1 MFENLAN
8 VEERFTSL
16 EAKLADPA
24 VVSDIKQYTSLLKE
38 HKNMTPIVETY
49 RAFRKAEADL
59 AEAKVL
65 LDESGI
71 DKEMKE
77 LAEEEAASA
86 KDAMEDLA
94 EKLKI
99 LLLPRDPNDDKNVI
113 VEIRSGAGGEEA
125 ALFAGSLLR
134 MYSMYAET
142 HGFKT
147 EVLSS
152 NPTELGGYKEVSFEI
167 TGDGAYSRFKFESGV
182 HRVQRVPET
191 ESQGRIQTS
200 TATVAVLPEADEV
213 EFEINQSDLKIDTF
227 RSSGAGGQH
236 INKTDSAIRITH
248 LPTGTVVE
256 CQDERSQHKNKER
269 ALKILSARL
278 LEVEQ
283 QKHKD
288 EIDSARRAQVG
299 TGDRSER
306 IRTYNF
312 PQGRVSDHRIGLT
325 LYKIDAIMNGNLDE
339 LIDALITADT
349 AAKLEAAG
357 ESKQDIQ
364 TAGKL
369 LKDGEL
375 VAIPTETVYGLAA
388 DALNGEAV
396 ANIFKAKGRPMD
408 NPLIVHIA
416 DLSQVDDL
424 VAFVPPVLEDLAKAF
439 WPGPLTVI
447 MEKSDLI
454 PDEVSA
460 GLDTVA
466 IRMPSHPD
474 ARAIIKA
481 AGTPLAAPSA
491 NTSGMPSPTTAA
503 HVMHDMDG
511 KIAAVVDGGACEVGV
526 ESTVLTLCTRVPRIL
541 RPGRVTPEDLFDV
554 LGEVDVDDAVLGQ
567 LAEGAVAASPGM
579 KYKHYSPKAE
589 VYIVDGTKEGF
600 ANFVNDKV
608 AERAADEAAVAA
620 LVFDG
625 EEDLVRCV
633 TLPFG
638 AEDDPL
644 GQAEHLF
651 DDLRRADEL
660 GVSDIYVRCP
670 SAEGVGLAVMN
681 RLLRAAE
688 FRIIEVD

>member
-1 MFENLAN
+1 MQTL
-8 VEERFTSL
+8 
-16 EAKLADPA
+16 KL
-24 VVSDIKQYTSLLKE
+24 T
-38 HKNMTPIVETY
+38 N
-49 RAFRKAEADL
+49 
-59 AEAKVL
+59 
-65 LDESGI
+65 
-71 DKEMKE
+71 
-77 LAEEEAASA
+77 
-86 KDAMEDLA
+86 
-94 EKLKI
+94 
-99 LLLPRDPNDDKNVI
+99 
-113 VEIRSGAGGEEA
+113 
-125 ALFAGSLLR
+125 
-134 MYSMYAET
+134 
-142 HGFKT
+142 
-147 EVLSS
+147 
-152 NPTELGGYKEVSFEI
+152 
-167 TGDGAYSRFKFESGV
+167 
-182 HRVQRVPET
+182 
-191 ESQGRIQTS
+191 
-200 TATVAVLPEADEV
+200 
-213 EFEINQSDLKIDTF
+213 
-227 RSSGAGGQH
+227 
-236 INKTDSAIRITH
+236 
-248 LPTGTVVE
+248 
-256 CQDERSQHKNKER
+256 
-269 ALKILSARL
+269 
-278 LEVEQ
+278 
-283 QKHKD
+283 
-288 EIDSARRAQVG
+288 
-299 TGDRSER
+299 
-306 IRTYNF
+306 
-312 PQGRVSDHRIGLT
+312 
-325 LYKIDAIMNGNLDE
+325 
-339 LIDALITADT
+339 
-349 AAKLEAAG
+349 
-357 ESKQDIQ
+357 SKQDIE

-503 HVMHDMDG
+503 HVLHDMDG
-511 KIAAVVDGGACEVGV
+511 KIAAVVDGGPCEVGV

-579 KYKHYSPKAE
+579 KYKHYSPNAE
-589 VYIVDGTKEGF
+589 VYIVDGT
-600 ANFVNDKV
+600 DKV
-608 AERAADEAAVAA
+608 AERAAEEAAVAA

-625 EEDLVRCV
+625 EEDLVHCV

-688 FRIIEVD
+688 FRIIQVD

>member
-1 MFENLAN
+1 MQTL
-8 VEERFTSL
+8 
-16 EAKLADPA
+16 KL
-24 VVSDIKQYTSLLKE
+24 T
-38 HKNMTPIVETY
+38 N
-49 RAFRKAEADL
+49 
-59 AEAKVL
+59 
-65 LDESGI
+65 
-71 DKEMKE
+71 
-77 LAEEEAASA
+77 
-86 KDAMEDLA
+86 
-94 EKLKI
+94 
-99 LLLPRDPNDDKNVI
+99 
-113 VEIRSGAGGEEA
+113 
-125 ALFAGSLLR
+125 
-134 MYSMYAET
+134 
-142 HGFKT
+142 
-147 EVLSS
+147 
-152 NPTELGGYKEVSFEI
+152 
-167 TGDGAYSRFKFESGV
+167 
-182 HRVQRVPET
+182 
-191 ESQGRIQTS
+191 
-200 TATVAVLPEADEV
+200 
-213 EFEINQSDLKIDTF
+213 
-227 RSSGAGGQH
+227 
-236 INKTDSAIRITH
+236 
-248 LPTGTVVE
+248 
-256 CQDERSQHKNKER
+256 
-269 ALKILSARL
+269 
-278 LEVEQ
+278 
-283 QKHKD
+283 
-288 EIDSARRAQVG
+288 
-299 TGDRSER
+299 
-306 IRTYNF
+306 
-312 PQGRVSDHRIGLT
+312 
-325 LYKIDAIMNGNLDE
+325 
-339 LIDALITADT
+339 
-349 AAKLEAAG
+349 
-357 ESKQDIQ
+357 SKQDIE

-447 MEKSDLI
+447 LEKSDLI

-466 IRMPSHPD
+466 IRMPSHPV

-503 HVMHDMDG
+503 HVLHDMDG
-511 KIAAVVDGGACEVGV
+511 KIAAVVDGGPCEVGV

-554 LGEVDVDDAVLGQ
+554 LGEVEVDDAVLGQ

-589 VYIVDGTKEGF
+589 VYIVDGSAEGF
-600 ANFVNDKV
+600 AKYVNEKV
-608 AERAADEAAVAA
+608 AERAAEEAAVAA

-625 EEDLVRCV
+625 EESLVNCV

-638 AEDDPL
+638 AEDDSL

-688 FRIIEVD
+688 FRIINVD

>member
-1 MFENLAN
+1 MH
-8 VEERFTSL
+8 TL
-16 EAKLADPA
+16 E
-24 VVSDIKQYTSLLKE
+24 
-38 HKNMTPIVETY
+38 
-49 RAFRKAEADL
+49 
-59 AEAKVL
+59 
-65 LDESGI
+65 
-71 DKEMKE
+71 
-77 LAEEEAASA
+77 
-86 KDAMEDLA
+86 
-94 EKLKI
+94 
-99 LLLPRDPNDDKNVI
+99 
-113 VEIRSGAGGEEA
+113 
-125 ALFAGSLLR
+125 
-134 MYSMYAET
+134 
-142 HGFKT
+142 
-147 EVLSS
+147 
-152 NPTELGGYKEVSFEI
+152 
-167 TGDGAYSRFKFESGV
+167 
-182 HRVQRVPET
+182 
-191 ESQGRIQTS
+191 
-200 TATVAVLPEADEV
+200 
-213 EFEINQSDLKIDTF
+213 
-227 RSSGAGGQH
+227 
-236 INKTDSAIRITH
+236 
-248 LPTGTVVE
+248 
-256 CQDERSQHKNKER
+256 
-269 ALKILSARL
+269 
-278 LEVEQ
+278 
-283 QKHKD
+283 
-288 EIDSARRAQVG
+288 
-299 TGDRSER
+299 
-306 IRTYNF
+306 
-312 PQGRVSDHRIGLT
+312 LT
-325 LYKIDAIMNGNLDE
+325 N
-339 LIDALITADT
+339 
-349 AAKLEAAG
+349 
-357 ESKQDIQ
+357 SKQDIQ

-474 ARAIIKA
+474 ARAIIQA

-589 VYIVDGTKEGF
+589 VYIVDGSAEGF
-600 ANFVNDKV
+600 AKYVNEKV
-608 AERAADEAAVAA
+608 AERAADEDAVAA
-620 LVFDG
+620 IVFDG
-625 EEDLVRCV
+625 YESLVNCV

-638 AEDDPL
+638 AEDDSL

>member
-1 MFENLAN
+1 MQTL
-8 VEERFTSL
+8 
-16 EAKLADPA
+16 KL
-24 VVSDIKQYTSLLKE
+24 T
-38 HKNMTPIVETY
+38 N
-49 RAFRKAEADL
+49 
-59 AEAKVL
+59 
-65 LDESGI
+65 
-71 DKEMKE
+71 
-77 LAEEEAASA
+77 
-86 KDAMEDLA
+86 
-94 EKLKI
+94 
-99 LLLPRDPNDDKNVI
+99 
-113 VEIRSGAGGEEA
+113 
-125 ALFAGSLLR
+125 
-134 MYSMYAET
+134 
-142 HGFKT
+142 
-147 EVLSS
+147 
-152 NPTELGGYKEVSFEI
+152 
-167 TGDGAYSRFKFESGV
+167 
-182 HRVQRVPET
+182 
-191 ESQGRIQTS
+191 
-200 TATVAVLPEADEV
+200 
-213 EFEINQSDLKIDTF
+213 
-227 RSSGAGGQH
+227 
-236 INKTDSAIRITH
+236 
-248 LPTGTVVE
+248 
-256 CQDERSQHKNKER
+256 
-269 ALKILSARL
+269 
-278 LEVEQ
+278 
-283 QKHKD
+283 
-288 EIDSARRAQVG
+288 
-299 TGDRSER
+299 
-306 IRTYNF
+306 
-312 PQGRVSDHRIGLT
+312 
-325 LYKIDAIMNGNLDE
+325 
-339 LIDALITADT
+339 
-349 AAKLEAAG
+349 
-357 ESKQDIQ
+357 SKQDIK

-447 MEKSDLI
+447 LEKSDLI

-466 IRMPSHPD
+466 IRMPSHPV

-503 HVMHDMDG
+503 HVLHDMDG
-511 KIAAVVDGGACEVGV
+511 KISAVVDGGPCEVGV

-554 LGEVDVDDAVLGQ
+554 LGDVDVDDAVLGQ

-589 VYIVDGTKEGF
+589 VYIVDGSAEGF
-600 ANFVNDKV
+600 AKYVNEKV

-625 EEDLVRCV
+625 EESLVNCV

-638 AEDDPL
+638 AEDDSL

-688 FRIIEVD
+688 FRIINVD

>member
-1 MFENLAN
+1 MQTL
-8 VEERFTSL
+8 
-16 EAKLADPA
+16 KL
-24 VVSDIKQYTSLLKE
+24 T
-38 HKNMTPIVETY
+38 N
-49 RAFRKAEADL
+49 
-59 AEAKVL
+59 
-65 LDESGI
+65 
-71 DKEMKE
+71 
-77 LAEEEAASA
+77 
-86 KDAMEDLA
+86 
-94 EKLKI
+94 
-99 LLLPRDPNDDKNVI
+99 
-113 VEIRSGAGGEEA
+113 
-125 ALFAGSLLR
+125 
-134 MYSMYAET
+134 
-142 HGFKT
+142 
-147 EVLSS
+147 
-152 NPTELGGYKEVSFEI
+152 
-167 TGDGAYSRFKFESGV
+167 
-182 HRVQRVPET
+182 
-191 ESQGRIQTS
+191 
-200 TATVAVLPEADEV
+200 
-213 EFEINQSDLKIDTF
+213 
-227 RSSGAGGQH
+227 
-236 INKTDSAIRITH
+236 
-248 LPTGTVVE
+248 
-256 CQDERSQHKNKER
+256 
-269 ALKILSARL
+269 
-278 LEVEQ
+278 
-283 QKHKD
+283 
-288 EIDSARRAQVG
+288 
-299 TGDRSER
+299 
-306 IRTYNF
+306 
-312 PQGRVSDHRIGLT
+312 
-325 LYKIDAIMNGNLDE
+325 
-339 LIDALITADT
+339 
-349 AAKLEAAG
+349 
-357 ESKQDIQ
+357 SKQDIQ

-447 MEKSDLI
+447 LEKSDLI

-481 AGTPLAAPSA
+481 AGTSLAAPSA

-503 HVMHDMDG
+503 HVIHDMDG

-554 LGEVDVDDAVLGQ
+554 LGEVEVDDAVLGQ

-589 VYIVDGTKEGF
+589 VYIVDGTAEGF
-600 ANFVNDKV
+600 AKYVNEQV
-608 AERAADEAAVAA
+608 SARAADSKAVAA

-625 EEDLVRCV
+625 EEDLVNCV

-638 AEDDPL
+638 AEDDSL

-688 FRIIEVD
+688 FRIINVD

>member
-1 MFENLAN
+1 MQTL
-8 VEERFTSL
+8 
-16 EAKLADPA
+16 KL
-24 VVSDIKQYTSLLKE
+24 T
-38 HKNMTPIVETY
+38 N
-49 RAFRKAEADL
+49 
-59 AEAKVL
+59 
-65 LDESGI
+65 
-71 DKEMKE
+71 
-77 LAEEEAASA
+77 
-86 KDAMEDLA
+86 
-94 EKLKI
+94 
-99 LLLPRDPNDDKNVI
+99 
-113 VEIRSGAGGEEA
+113 
-125 ALFAGSLLR
+125 
-134 MYSMYAET
+134 
-142 HGFKT
+142 
-147 EVLSS
+147 
-152 NPTELGGYKEVSFEI
+152 
-167 TGDGAYSRFKFESGV
+167 
-182 HRVQRVPET
+182 
-191 ESQGRIQTS
+191 
-200 TATVAVLPEADEV
+200 
-213 EFEINQSDLKIDTF
+213 
-227 RSSGAGGQH
+227 
-236 INKTDSAIRITH
+236 
-248 LPTGTVVE
+248 
-256 CQDERSQHKNKER
+256 
-269 ALKILSARL
+269 
-278 LEVEQ
+278 
-283 QKHKD
+283 
-288 EIDSARRAQVG
+288 
-299 TGDRSER
+299 
-306 IRTYNF
+306 
-312 PQGRVSDHRIGLT
+312 
-325 LYKIDAIMNGNLDE
+325 
-339 LIDALITADT
+339 
-349 AAKLEAAG
+349 
-357 ESKQDIQ
+357 SKQDIK

-408 NPLIVHIA
+408 NPLIVHIS

-447 MEKSDLI
+447 LEKSDLI

-466 IRMPSHPD
+466 IRMPSHPV

-503 HVMHDMDG
+503 HVLHDMDG
-511 KIAAVVDGGACEVGV
+511 KIAAVVDGGPCEVGV

-554 LGEVDVDDAVLGQ
+554 LGEVEVDDAVLGQ

-589 VYIVDGTKEGF
+589 VYIVDGSAEGF
-600 ANFVNDKV
+600 AKYVNEKV
-608 AERAADEAAVAA
+608 AERAAEEAAVAA

-625 EEDLVRCV
+625 EEDLVNCV

-638 AEDDPL
+638 AEDDSL

-688 FRIIEVD
+688 FRIINVD

>member
-1 MFENLAN
+1 M
-8 VEERFTSL
+8 TT
-16 EAKLADPA
+16 KLLNN
-24 VVSDIKQYTSLLKE
+24 T
-38 HKNMTPIVETY
+38 
-49 RAFRKAEADL
+49 
-59 AEAKVL
+59 
-65 LDESGI
+65 
-71 DKEMKE
+71 
-77 LAEEEAASA
+77 
-86 KDAMEDLA
+86 
-94 EKLKI
+94 
-99 LLLPRDPNDDKNVI
+99 
-113 VEIRSGAGGEEA
+113 
-125 ALFAGSLLR
+125 
-134 MYSMYAET
+134 
-142 HGFKT
+142 
-147 EVLSS
+147 
-152 NPTELGGYKEVSFEI
+152 
-167 TGDGAYSRFKFESGV
+167 
-182 HRVQRVPET
+182 
-191 ESQGRIQTS
+191 
-200 TATVAVLPEADEV
+200 
-213 EFEINQSDLKIDTF
+213 
-227 RSSGAGGQH
+227 
-236 INKTDSAIRITH
+236 
-248 LPTGTVVE
+248 
-256 CQDERSQHKNKER
+256 
-269 ALKILSARL
+269 
-278 LEVEQ
+278 
-283 QKHKD
+283 
-288 EIDSARRAQVG
+288 
-299 TGDRSER
+299 
-306 IRTYNF
+306 
-312 PQGRVSDHRIGLT
+312 
-325 LYKIDAIMNGNLDE
+325 
-339 LIDALITADT
+339 
-349 AAKLEAAG
+349 
-357 ESKQDIQ
+357 KQDIA

-447 MEKSDLI
+447 LEKSDLI

-466 IRMPSHPD
+466 IRMPSHPV

-503 HVMHDMDG
+503 HVLHDMDG
-511 KIAAVVDGGACEVGV
+511 KIAAVVDGGPCEVGV

-554 LGEVDVDDAVLGQ
+554 LGDVDVDDAVLGQ

-589 VYIVDGTKEGF
+589 VYIVDGSAEGF
-600 ANFVNDKV
+600 AKFVNEKV

-625 EEDLVRCV
+625 EESLVNCV

-638 AEDDPL
+638 AEDDSL

-688 FRIIEVD
+688 FRIINVD

>member
-1 MFENLAN
+1 MQTL
-8 VEERFTSL
+8 
-16 EAKLADPA
+16 KL
-24 VVSDIKQYTSLLKE
+24 
-38 HKNMTPIVETY
+38 
-49 RAFRKAEADL
+49 
-59 AEAKVL
+59 
-65 LDESGI
+65 
-71 DKEMKE
+71 
-77 LAEEEAASA
+77 
-86 KDAMEDLA
+86 
-94 EKLKI
+94 
-99 LLLPRDPNDDKNVI
+99 
-113 VEIRSGAGGEEA
+113 
-125 ALFAGSLLR
+125 
-134 MYSMYAET
+134 T
-142 HGFKT
+142 H
-147 EVLSS
+147 
-152 NPTELGGYKEVSFEI
+152 
-167 TGDGAYSRFKFESGV
+167 
-182 HRVQRVPET
+182 
-191 ESQGRIQTS
+191 
-200 TATVAVLPEADEV
+200 
-213 EFEINQSDLKIDTF
+213 
-227 RSSGAGGQH
+227 
-236 INKTDSAIRITH
+236 
-248 LPTGTVVE
+248 
-256 CQDERSQHKNKER
+256 
-269 ALKILSARL
+269 
-278 LEVEQ
+278 
-283 QKHKD
+283 
-288 EIDSARRAQVG
+288 
-299 TGDRSER
+299 
-306 IRTYNF
+306 
-312 PQGRVSDHRIGLT
+312 
-325 LYKIDAIMNGNLDE
+325 
-339 LIDALITADT
+339 
-349 AAKLEAAG
+349 
-357 ESKQDIQ
+357 SKQDIAK
-364 TAGKL
+364 AGEL
-369 LKDGEL
+369 LRNGEL

-416 DLSQVDDL
+416 DLAQVDDL

-447 MEKSDLI
+447 LEKSDLI

-466 IRMPSHPD
+466 IRMPSHPV
-474 ARAIIKA
+474 ARAIIQA

-511 KIAAVVDGGACEVGV
+511 RIAAVVDGGPCEVGV

-554 LGEVDVDDAVLGQ
+554 LGDIEVDDAVLGQ

-589 VYIVDGTKEGF
+589 VYIVDGSAEGF
-600 ANFVNDKV
+600 AKYVNEKV
-608 AERAADEAAVAA
+608 AERAAEEAAVAA

-625 EEDLVRCV
+625 EEALVNCV

-638 AEDDPL
+638 AEDDSL

>member
-1 MFENLAN
+1 M
-8 VEERFTSL
+8 TT
-16 EAKLADPA
+16 KLLNN
-24 VVSDIKQYTSLLKE
+24 T
-38 HKNMTPIVETY
+38 
-49 RAFRKAEADL
+49 
-59 AEAKVL
+59 
-65 LDESGI
+65 
-71 DKEMKE
+71 
-77 LAEEEAASA
+77 
-86 KDAMEDLA
+86 
-94 EKLKI
+94 
-99 LLLPRDPNDDKNVI
+99 
-113 VEIRSGAGGEEA
+113 
-125 ALFAGSLLR
+125 
-134 MYSMYAET
+134 
-142 HGFKT
+142 
-147 EVLSS
+147 
-152 NPTELGGYKEVSFEI
+152 
-167 TGDGAYSRFKFESGV
+167 
-182 HRVQRVPET
+182 
-191 ESQGRIQTS
+191 
-200 TATVAVLPEADEV
+200 
-213 EFEINQSDLKIDTF
+213 
-227 RSSGAGGQH
+227 
-236 INKTDSAIRITH
+236 
-248 LPTGTVVE
+248 
-256 CQDERSQHKNKER
+256 
-269 ALKILSARL
+269 
-278 LEVEQ
+278 
-283 QKHKD
+283 
-288 EIDSARRAQVG
+288 
-299 TGDRSER
+299 
-306 IRTYNF
+306 
-312 PQGRVSDHRIGLT
+312 
-325 LYKIDAIMNGNLDE
+325 
-339 LIDALITADT
+339 
-349 AAKLEAAG
+349 
-357 ESKQDIQ
+357 KQDIA

-408 NPLIVHIA
+408 NPLIVHIS

-466 IRMPSHPD
+466 IRMPSHPV

-503 HVMHDMDG
+503 HVLHDMDG
-511 KIAAVVDGGACEVGV
+511 KIAAVVDGGPCEVGV

-554 LGEVDVDDAVLGQ
+554 LGEVEVDDAVLGQ

-589 VYIVDGTKEGF
+589 VYIVDGSAEGF
-600 ANFVNDKV
+600 AKYVNEKV
-608 AERAADEAAVAA
+608 AERAAEEAAVAA

-625 EEDLVRCV
+625 EEDLVNCV

-638 AEDDPL
+638 AEDDSL

-688 FRIIEVD
+688 FRIINVD

>member
-1 MFENLAN
+1 MQTL
-8 VEERFTSL
+8 
-16 EAKLADPA
+16 KL
-24 VVSDIKQYTSLLKE
+24 T
-38 HKNMTPIVETY
+38 N
-49 RAFRKAEADL
+49 
-59 AEAKVL
+59 
-65 LDESGI
+65 
-71 DKEMKE
+71 
-77 LAEEEAASA
+77 
-86 KDAMEDLA
+86 
-94 EKLKI
+94 
-99 LLLPRDPNDDKNVI
+99 
-113 VEIRSGAGGEEA
+113 
-125 ALFAGSLLR
+125 
-134 MYSMYAET
+134 
-142 HGFKT
+142 
-147 EVLSS
+147 
-152 NPTELGGYKEVSFEI
+152 
-167 TGDGAYSRFKFESGV
+167 
-182 HRVQRVPET
+182 
-191 ESQGRIQTS
+191 
-200 TATVAVLPEADEV
+200 
-213 EFEINQSDLKIDTF
+213 
-227 RSSGAGGQH
+227 
-236 INKTDSAIRITH
+236 
-248 LPTGTVVE
+248 
-256 CQDERSQHKNKER
+256 
-269 ALKILSARL
+269 
-278 LEVEQ
+278 
-283 QKHKD
+283 
-288 EIDSARRAQVG
+288 
-299 TGDRSER
+299 
-306 IRTYNF
+306 
-312 PQGRVSDHRIGLT
+312 
-325 LYKIDAIMNGNLDE
+325 
-339 LIDALITADT
+339 
-349 AAKLEAAG
+349 
-357 ESKQDIQ
+357 SKQDIE

-466 IRMPSHPD
+466 IRMPSHPV

-503 HVMHDMDG
+503 HVLHDMDG
-511 KIAAVVDGGACEVGV
+511 KIAAVVDGGPCEVGV

-554 LGEVDVDDAVLGQ
+554 LGEVEVDDAVLGQ

-589 VYIVDGTKEGF
+589 VYIVDGSAEGF
-600 ANFVNDKV
+600 AKYVNEKV

-625 EEDLVRCV
+625 EESLVNCV

-688 FRIIEVD
+688 FRIINVD

>member
-1 MFENLAN
+1 MQTL
-8 VEERFTSL
+8 
-16 EAKLADPA
+16 KL
-24 VVSDIKQYTSLLKE
+24 T
-38 HKNMTPIVETY
+38 N
-49 RAFRKAEADL
+49 
-59 AEAKVL
+59 
-65 LDESGI
+65 
-71 DKEMKE
+71 
-77 LAEEEAASA
+77 
-86 KDAMEDLA
+86 
-94 EKLKI
+94 
-99 LLLPRDPNDDKNVI
+99 
-113 VEIRSGAGGEEA
+113 
-125 ALFAGSLLR
+125 
-134 MYSMYAET
+134 
-142 HGFKT
+142 
-147 EVLSS
+147 
-152 NPTELGGYKEVSFEI
+152 
-167 TGDGAYSRFKFESGV
+167 
-182 HRVQRVPET
+182 
-191 ESQGRIQTS
+191 
-200 TATVAVLPEADEV
+200 
-213 EFEINQSDLKIDTF
+213 
-227 RSSGAGGQH
+227 
-236 INKTDSAIRITH
+236 
-248 LPTGTVVE
+248 
-256 CQDERSQHKNKER
+256 
-269 ALKILSARL
+269 
-278 LEVEQ
+278 
-283 QKHKD
+283 
-288 EIDSARRAQVG
+288 
-299 TGDRSER
+299 
-306 IRTYNF
+306 
-312 PQGRVSDHRIGLT
+312 
-325 LYKIDAIMNGNLDE
+325 
-339 LIDALITADT
+339 
-349 AAKLEAAG
+349 
-357 ESKQDIQ
+357 SKQDIE

-369 LKDGEL
+369 LEDGEL

-466 IRMPSHPD
+466 IRMPSHPV

-503 HVMHDMDG
+503 HVLHDMDG
-511 KIAAVVDGGACEVGV
+511 KISAVVDGGPCEVGV

-554 LGEVDVDDAVLGQ
+554 LGEVEVDDAVLGQ

-589 VYIVDGTKEGF
+589 VYIVDGSAEGF
-600 ANFVNDKV
+600 AKYVNEKV
-608 AERAADEAAVAA
+608 AERAAEEAAVAA

-625 EEDLVRCV
+625 EEALVNCV

-638 AEDDPL
+638 AEDDSL

-688 FRIIEVD
+688 FRIINVD

>member
-1 MFENLAN
+1 MH
-8 VEERFTSL
+8 TL
-16 EAKLADPA
+16 E
-24 VVSDIKQYTSLLKE
+24 
-38 HKNMTPIVETY
+38 
-49 RAFRKAEADL
+49 
-59 AEAKVL
+59 
-65 LDESGI
+65 
-71 DKEMKE
+71 
-77 LAEEEAASA
+77 
-86 KDAMEDLA
+86 
-94 EKLKI
+94 
-99 LLLPRDPNDDKNVI
+99 
-113 VEIRSGAGGEEA
+113 
-125 ALFAGSLLR
+125 
-134 MYSMYAET
+134 
-142 HGFKT
+142 
-147 EVLSS
+147 
-152 NPTELGGYKEVSFEI
+152 
-167 TGDGAYSRFKFESGV
+167 
-182 HRVQRVPET
+182 
-191 ESQGRIQTS
+191 
-200 TATVAVLPEADEV
+200 
-213 EFEINQSDLKIDTF
+213 
-227 RSSGAGGQH
+227 
-236 INKTDSAIRITH
+236 
-248 LPTGTVVE
+248 
-256 CQDERSQHKNKER
+256 
-269 ALKILSARL
+269 
-278 LEVEQ
+278 
-283 QKHKD
+283 
-288 EIDSARRAQVG
+288 
-299 TGDRSER
+299 
-306 IRTYNF
+306 
-312 PQGRVSDHRIGLT
+312 LT
-325 LYKIDAIMNGNLDE
+325 N
-339 LIDALITADT
+339 
-349 AAKLEAAG
+349 
-357 ESKQDIQ
+357 SKQDIQ

-466 IRMPSHPD
+466 IRMPSHPV

-503 HVMHDMDG
+503 HVLHDMDG
-511 KIAAVVDGGACEVGV
+511 KISAVVDGVPCEVGV

-554 LGEVDVDDAVLGQ
+554 LGEVEVDDAVLGQ

-589 VYIVDGTKEGF
+589 VYIVDGSAEGF
-600 ANFVNDKV
+600 AKYVNEKV
-608 AERAADEAAVAA
+608 VERAADEAAVAA

-625 EEDLVRCV
+625 EESLVNCV

-638 AEDDPL
+638 AEDDSL

-688 FRIIEVD
+688 FRIINVD

>member
-1 MFENLAN
+1 MQTL
-8 VEERFTSL
+8 
-16 EAKLADPA
+16 KL
-24 VVSDIKQYTSLLKE
+24 T
-38 HKNMTPIVETY
+38 N
-49 RAFRKAEADL
+49 
-59 AEAKVL
+59 
-65 LDESGI
+65 
-71 DKEMKE
+71 
-77 LAEEEAASA
+77 
-86 KDAMEDLA
+86 
-94 EKLKI
+94 
-99 LLLPRDPNDDKNVI
+99 
-113 VEIRSGAGGEEA
+113 
-125 ALFAGSLLR
+125 
-134 MYSMYAET
+134 
-142 HGFKT
+142 
-147 EVLSS
+147 
-152 NPTELGGYKEVSFEI
+152 
-167 TGDGAYSRFKFESGV
+167 
-182 HRVQRVPET
+182 
-191 ESQGRIQTS
+191 
-200 TATVAVLPEADEV
+200 
-213 EFEINQSDLKIDTF
+213 
-227 RSSGAGGQH
+227 
-236 INKTDSAIRITH
+236 
-248 LPTGTVVE
+248 
-256 CQDERSQHKNKER
+256 
-269 ALKILSARL
+269 
-278 LEVEQ
+278 
-283 QKHKD
+283 
-288 EIDSARRAQVG
+288 
-299 TGDRSER
+299 
-306 IRTYNF
+306 
-312 PQGRVSDHRIGLT
+312 
-325 LYKIDAIMNGNLDE
+325 
-339 LIDALITADT
+339 
-349 AAKLEAAG
+349 
-357 ESKQDIQ
+357 SKQDIE

-466 IRMPSHPD
+466 IRMPSHPV

-503 HVMHDMDG
+503 HVLHDMDG
-511 KIAAVVDGGACEVGV
+511 KIAAVVDGGPCEVGV

-554 LGEVDVDDAVLGQ
+554 LGEVEVDDAVLGQ

-589 VYIVDGTKEGF
+589 VYIVDGSAEGF
-600 ANFVNDKV
+600 AKFVNEKV

-625 EEDLVRCV
+625 EESLVNCV

-688 FRIIEVD
+688 FRIINVD

>member
-1 MFENLAN
+1 MQTL
-8 VEERFTSL
+8 
-16 EAKLADPA
+16 KL
-24 VVSDIKQYTSLLKE
+24 T
-38 HKNMTPIVETY
+38 N
-49 RAFRKAEADL
+49 
-59 AEAKVL
+59 
-65 LDESGI
+65 
-71 DKEMKE
+71 
-77 LAEEEAASA
+77 
-86 KDAMEDLA
+86 
-94 EKLKI
+94 
-99 LLLPRDPNDDKNVI
+99 
-113 VEIRSGAGGEEA
+113 
-125 ALFAGSLLR
+125 
-134 MYSMYAET
+134 
-142 HGFKT
+142 
-147 EVLSS
+147 
-152 NPTELGGYKEVSFEI
+152 
-167 TGDGAYSRFKFESGV
+167 
-182 HRVQRVPET
+182 
-191 ESQGRIQTS
+191 
-200 TATVAVLPEADEV
+200 
-213 EFEINQSDLKIDTF
+213 
-227 RSSGAGGQH
+227 
-236 INKTDSAIRITH
+236 
-248 LPTGTVVE
+248 
-256 CQDERSQHKNKER
+256 
-269 ALKILSARL
+269 
-278 LEVEQ
+278 
-283 QKHKD
+283 
-288 EIDSARRAQVG
+288 
-299 TGDRSER
+299 
-306 IRTYNF
+306 
-312 PQGRVSDHRIGLT
+312 
-325 LYKIDAIMNGNLDE
+325 
-339 LIDALITADT
+339 
-349 AAKLEAAG
+349 
-357 ESKQDIQ
+357 SKQDIE

-511 KIAAVVDGGACEVGV
+511 RIAAVVDGGACEVGV

-567 LAEGAVAASPGM
+567 LAEDAVAASPGM
-579 KYKHYSPKAE
+579 KYKHYSPNAE

-600 ANFVNDKV
+600 ANFV
-608 AERAADEAAVAA
+608 EAAVAA

-625 EEDLVRCV
+625 EEDLVHCV

-688 FRIIEVD
+688 FRIIQVD

>member
-1 MFENLAN
+1 MQTL
-8 VEERFTSL
+8 
-16 EAKLADPA
+16 KL
-24 VVSDIKQYTSLLKE
+24 T
-38 HKNMTPIVETY
+38 N
-49 RAFRKAEADL
+49 
-59 AEAKVL
+59 
-65 LDESGI
+65 
-71 DKEMKE
+71 
-77 LAEEEAASA
+77 
-86 KDAMEDLA
+86 
-94 EKLKI
+94 
-99 LLLPRDPNDDKNVI
+99 
-113 VEIRSGAGGEEA
+113 
-125 ALFAGSLLR
+125 
-134 MYSMYAET
+134 
-142 HGFKT
+142 
-147 EVLSS
+147 
-152 NPTELGGYKEVSFEI
+152 
-167 TGDGAYSRFKFESGV
+167 
-182 HRVQRVPET
+182 
-191 ESQGRIQTS
+191 
-200 TATVAVLPEADEV
+200 
-213 EFEINQSDLKIDTF
+213 
-227 RSSGAGGQH
+227 
-236 INKTDSAIRITH
+236 
-248 LPTGTVVE
+248 
-256 CQDERSQHKNKER
+256 
-269 ALKILSARL
+269 
-278 LEVEQ
+278 
-283 QKHKD
+283 
-288 EIDSARRAQVG
+288 
-299 TGDRSER
+299 
-306 IRTYNF
+306 
-312 PQGRVSDHRIGLT
+312 
-325 LYKIDAIMNGNLDE
+325 
-339 LIDALITADT
+339 
-349 AAKLEAAG
+349 
-357 ESKQDIQ
+357 SKQDIE

-466 IRMPSHPD
+466 IRMPSHPV

-503 HVMHDMDG
+503 HVLHDMDG
-511 KIAAVVDGGACEVGV
+511 KISAVVDGGPCEVGV

-554 LGEVDVDDAVLGQ
+554 LGDVEVDDAVLGQ

-589 VYIVDGTKEGF
+589 VYIVDGSAEGF
-600 ANFVNDKV
+600 AKYVNEKV
-608 AERAADEAAVAA
+608 AERAAEEAAVAA

-625 EEDLVRCV
+625 EEALVNCV

-638 AEDDPL
+638 AEDDSL

>member
-1 MFENLAN
+1 MQTL
-8 VEERFTSL
+8 
-16 EAKLADPA
+16 KL
-24 VVSDIKQYTSLLKE
+24 
-38 HKNMTPIVETY
+38 
-49 RAFRKAEADL
+49 
-59 AEAKVL
+59 
-65 LDESGI
+65 
-71 DKEMKE
+71 
-77 LAEEEAASA
+77 
-86 KDAMEDLA
+86 
-94 EKLKI
+94 
-99 LLLPRDPNDDKNVI
+99 
-113 VEIRSGAGGEEA
+113 
-125 ALFAGSLLR
+125 
-134 MYSMYAET
+134 
-142 HGFKT
+142 
-147 EVLSS
+147 S
-152 NPTELGGYKEVSFEI
+152 N
-167 TGDGAYSRFKFESGV
+167 
-182 HRVQRVPET
+182 
-191 ESQGRIQTS
+191 
-200 TATVAVLPEADEV
+200 
-213 EFEINQSDLKIDTF
+213 
-227 RSSGAGGQH
+227 
-236 INKTDSAIRITH
+236 
-248 LPTGTVVE
+248 
-256 CQDERSQHKNKER
+256 
-269 ALKILSARL
+269 
-278 LEVEQ
+278 
-283 QKHKD
+283 
-288 EIDSARRAQVG
+288 
-299 TGDRSER
+299 
-306 IRTYNF
+306 
-312 PQGRVSDHRIGLT
+312 
-325 LYKIDAIMNGNLDE
+325 
-339 LIDALITADT
+339 
-349 AAKLEAAG
+349 
-357 ESKQDIQ
+357 SKQDIE

-388 DALNGEAV
+388 DALNGDAV

-408 NPLIVHIA
+408 NPLIVHIS

-466 IRMPSHPD
+466 IRMPSHPV

-503 HVMHDMDG
+503 HVLHDMDG
-511 KIAAVVDGGACEVGV
+511 KIAAVVDGGPCEVGV

-554 LGEVDVDDAVLGQ
+554 LGEVEVDDAVLGQ

-589 VYIVDGTKEGF
+589 VYIVDGSAEGF
-600 ANFVNDKV
+600 AKFVNDKV
-608 AERAADEAAVAA
+608 AERAAEEAAVAA

-625 EEDLVRCV
+625 EEDLVNCV

-638 AEDDPL
+638 AEDDSL

>member
-1 MFENLAN
+1 MQTL
-8 VEERFTSL
+8 
-16 EAKLADPA
+16 KL
-24 VVSDIKQYTSLLKE
+24 T
-38 HKNMTPIVETY
+38 N
-49 RAFRKAEADL
+49 
-59 AEAKVL
+59 
-65 LDESGI
+65 
-71 DKEMKE
+71 
-77 LAEEEAASA
+77 
-86 KDAMEDLA
+86 
-94 EKLKI
+94 
-99 LLLPRDPNDDKNVI
+99 
-113 VEIRSGAGGEEA
+113 
-125 ALFAGSLLR
+125 
-134 MYSMYAET
+134 
-142 HGFKT
+142 
-147 EVLSS
+147 
-152 NPTELGGYKEVSFEI
+152 
-167 TGDGAYSRFKFESGV
+167 
-182 HRVQRVPET
+182 
-191 ESQGRIQTS
+191 
-200 TATVAVLPEADEV
+200 
-213 EFEINQSDLKIDTF
+213 
-227 RSSGAGGQH
+227 
-236 INKTDSAIRITH
+236 
-248 LPTGTVVE
+248 
-256 CQDERSQHKNKER
+256 
-269 ALKILSARL
+269 
-278 LEVEQ
+278 
-283 QKHKD
+283 
-288 EIDSARRAQVG
+288 
-299 TGDRSER
+299 
-306 IRTYNF
+306 
-312 PQGRVSDHRIGLT
+312 
-325 LYKIDAIMNGNLDE
+325 
-339 LIDALITADT
+339 
-349 AAKLEAAG
+349 
-357 ESKQDIQ
+357 SKQDIK

-447 MEKSDLI
+447 LEKSDLI

-466 IRMPSHPD
+466 IRMPSHPV

-503 HVMHDMDG
+503 HVLHDMDG
-511 KIAAVVDGGACEVGV
+511 KIAAVVDGGPCEVGV

-554 LGEVDVDDAVLGQ
+554 LGDVEVDDAVLGQ

-589 VYIVDGTKEGF
+589 VYIVDGSAEGF
-600 ANFVNDKV
+600 AKYVNEKV
-608 AERAADEAAVAA
+608 AERAAEEAAVAA

-625 EEDLVRCV
+625 EESLVNCV

-638 AEDDPL
+638 AEDDSL

>member
-1 MFENLAN
+1 M
-8 VEERFTSL
+8 TT
-16 EAKLADPA
+16 KLLNN
-24 VVSDIKQYTSLLKE
+24 T
-38 HKNMTPIVETY
+38 
-49 RAFRKAEADL
+49 
-59 AEAKVL
+59 
-65 LDESGI
+65 
-71 DKEMKE
+71 
-77 LAEEEAASA
+77 
-86 KDAMEDLA
+86 
-94 EKLKI
+94 
-99 LLLPRDPNDDKNVI
+99 
-113 VEIRSGAGGEEA
+113 
-125 ALFAGSLLR
+125 
-134 MYSMYAET
+134 
-142 HGFKT
+142 
-147 EVLSS
+147 
-152 NPTELGGYKEVSFEI
+152 
-167 TGDGAYSRFKFESGV
+167 
-182 HRVQRVPET
+182 
-191 ESQGRIQTS
+191 
-200 TATVAVLPEADEV
+200 
-213 EFEINQSDLKIDTF
+213 
-227 RSSGAGGQH
+227 
-236 INKTDSAIRITH
+236 
-248 LPTGTVVE
+248 
-256 CQDERSQHKNKER
+256 
-269 ALKILSARL
+269 
-278 LEVEQ
+278 
-283 QKHKD
+283 
-288 EIDSARRAQVG
+288 
-299 TGDRSER
+299 
-306 IRTYNF
+306 
-312 PQGRVSDHRIGLT
+312 
-325 LYKIDAIMNGNLDE
+325 
-339 LIDALITADT
+339 
-349 AAKLEAAG
+349 
-357 ESKQDIQ
+357 KQDIA

-466 IRMPSHPD
+466 IRMPSHPV

-503 HVMHDMDG
+503 HVLHDMDG
-511 KIAAVVDGGACEVGV
+511 KIAAVVDGGPCEVGV

-554 LGEVDVDDAVLGQ
+554 LGEVEVDDAVLGQ

-589 VYIVDGTKEGF
+589 VYIVDGSAEGF
-600 ANFVNDKV
+600 AKYVNEKV

-625 EEDLVRCV
+625 EESLVNCV

-638 AEDDPL
+638 AEDDSL

-688 FRIIEVD
+688 FRIINVD

>member
-1 MFENLAN
+1 MQTL
-8 VEERFTSL
+8 
-16 EAKLADPA
+16 KL
-24 VVSDIKQYTSLLKE
+24 T
-38 HKNMTPIVETY
+38 N
-49 RAFRKAEADL
+49 
-59 AEAKVL
+59 
-65 LDESGI
+65 
-71 DKEMKE
+71 
-77 LAEEEAASA
+77 
-86 KDAMEDLA
+86 
-94 EKLKI
+94 
-99 LLLPRDPNDDKNVI
+99 
-113 VEIRSGAGGEEA
+113 
-125 ALFAGSLLR
+125 
-134 MYSMYAET
+134 
-142 HGFKT
+142 
-147 EVLSS
+147 
-152 NPTELGGYKEVSFEI
+152 
-167 TGDGAYSRFKFESGV
+167 
-182 HRVQRVPET
+182 
-191 ESQGRIQTS
+191 
-200 TATVAVLPEADEV
+200 
-213 EFEINQSDLKIDTF
+213 
-227 RSSGAGGQH
+227 
-236 INKTDSAIRITH
+236 
-248 LPTGTVVE
+248 
-256 CQDERSQHKNKER
+256 
-269 ALKILSARL
+269 
-278 LEVEQ
+278 
-283 QKHKD
+283 
-288 EIDSARRAQVG
+288 
-299 TGDRSER
+299 
-306 IRTYNF
+306 
-312 PQGRVSDHRIGLT
+312 
-325 LYKIDAIMNGNLDE
+325 
-339 LIDALITADT
+339 
-349 AAKLEAAG
+349 
-357 ESKQDIQ
+357 SKQDIK

-503 HVMHDMDG
+503 HVLHDMDG
-511 KIAAVVDGGACEVGV
+511 KIAAVVDGGPCEVGV

-554 LGEVDVDDAVLGQ
+554 LGEVEVDDAVLGQ

-589 VYIVDGTKEGF
+589 VYIVDGSAEGF
-600 ANFVNDKV
+600 AKYVNEKV
-608 AERAADEAAVAA
+608 AERAAEEAAVAA

-625 EEDLVRCV
+625 EEDLVNCV

-638 AEDDPL
+638 AEDDSL

-688 FRIIEVD
+688 FRIINVD